1 MKKHYIKRLFATVA
15 VLLCCITANAHDF
28 EVDGIYYKILSLEDL
43 TVEVTY
49 KGDNYSSY
57 DEYTG
62 DVIIPSTVT
71 YKSKSLTVTS
81 IGYRAFY
88 GCDGLT
94 NVVIG
99 NSVTSIGNLAFYE
112 CSGLTNVVI
121 DNSVTSIGYEAFYD
135 CDGLTSVVIGNSV
148 TSIGDYAFYNCKCLT
163 SITIPNSVTIIG
175 RSAFY
180 GCSGL
185 TNVVIGNSVT
195 SIGERVF
202 YDCDG
207 LTSITIPNSVTTIG
221 GYAFEDCDGLKSI
234 TIPNSVTSIGESAFS
249 SCSGLTSITIPNSV
263 IIIGYEA
270 FAYCDGLTSITI
282 PNSVISIGNDAFAG
296 CSKIKKVELDCTT
309 IGSWFSG
316 NSSIEEI
323 VLGDNVTSIGN
334 SAFNGCS
341 GITNIS
347 LKCTTPPTVGSNN
360 FTNAHYINVTVNVPQ
375 GAIEAYQAAD
385 VWKKFW
391 DIQEQGATDEPDTE
405 TKKCATPVIGYEN
418 GTLTMTSATEGVK
431 FITEIKNSDV
441 AMYYDG
447 RIELTATYNI
457 SVYAMLEGF
466 ENSDI
471 ATATLCWVE
480 NGGSDEDDTTNIITV
495 PAVAVLVTSA
505 NGAVTVSC
513 SLEGET
519 VTVYTTDGTAIGTAV
534 IANGSTTI
542 QSGLSKGSVA
552 IVKIGNKSV
561 KVVVD

>member
-81 IGYRAFY
+81 IGASSFSS
-88 GCDGLT
+88 CDG
-94 NVVIG
+94 
-99 NSVTSIGNLAFYE
+99 
-112 CSGLTNVVI
+112 
-121 DNSVTSIGYEAFYD
+121 
-135 CDGLTSVVIGNSV
+135 
-148 TSIGDYAFYNCKCLT
+148 LT
-163 SITIPNSVTIIG
+163 SITIPNSVTTIG
-175 RSAFY
+175 YYAFY
-180 GCSGL
+180 GCSSLTSITIGNRVTSIGDYAFEYCFGL
-185 TNVVIGNSVT
+185 KEVHISDLAAWCNISFEGSTTNPLFYAHNLYLNGELVTDLVIPNSVT
-195 SIGERVF
+195 SIGKSAF

-207 LTSITIPNSVTTIG
+207 LTSITIPNSVT
-221 GYAFEDCDGLKSI
+221 
-234 TIPNSVTSIGESAFS
+234 SIG
-249 SCSGLTSITIPNSV
+249 NS
-263 IIIGYEA
+263 A
-270 FAYCDGLTSITI
+270 FAY
-282 PNSVISIGNDAFAG
+282 

-316 NSSIEEI
+316 KSSIEEI
-323 VLGDNVTSIGN
+323 VLGDNVTRIGN

-347 LKCTTPPTVGSNN
+347 LKCTTPPTVDSNN
-360 FTNAHYINVTVNVPQ
+360 FTNAHYINVTVYVPQ

-385 VWKKFW
+385 VWKEFW

-418 GTLTMTSATEGVK
+418 GALTITSATEGVK

-457 SVYAMLEGF
+457 STYATLAGY
-466 ENSDI
+466 ENSD
-471 ATATLCWVE
+471 TVNATLCWVE
-480 NGGSDEDDTTNIITV
+480 NGDSDEDDTTNIITV

-505 NGAVTVSC
+505 NGAVAVSC

-519 VTVYTTDGTAIGTAV
+519 VAVYTTDGTLVGSAAIT
-534 IANGSTTI
+534 NGSATI